1 MKLDCNCIMKD
12 PHSVYFYRLFPNY
25 GNSFS
30 MNQCFISYYFSK
42 KLFMNPMLP
51 KFIHYRRS
59 RKAASSNWSELKE
72 KVRKASLK
80 VAGSLCPLPSSS
92 GSVRS
97 KRAQTQRSRRS
108 TRNQGRNEGLT
119 SQSSASQLRC
129 DPVKDKNLLL
139 IHQQLVKAAAPTGS
153 SVQERFNIEREFG
166 HESMYRSFSHFSF
179 HKLSWSD
186 RPGI

>member
-1 MKLDCNCIMKD
+1 
-12 PHSVYFYRLFPNY
+12 
-25 GNSFS
+25 
-30 MNQCFISYYFSK
+30 
-42 KLFMNPMLP
+42 
-51 KFIHYRRS
+51 
-59 RKAASSNWSELKE
+59 
-72 KVRKASLK
+72 
-80 VAGSLCPLPSSS
+80 
-92 GSVRS
+92 VRS
-97 KRAQTQRSRRS
+97 KRAQTQWSRRS

-179 HKLSWSD
+179 HKLS
-186 RPGI
+186 